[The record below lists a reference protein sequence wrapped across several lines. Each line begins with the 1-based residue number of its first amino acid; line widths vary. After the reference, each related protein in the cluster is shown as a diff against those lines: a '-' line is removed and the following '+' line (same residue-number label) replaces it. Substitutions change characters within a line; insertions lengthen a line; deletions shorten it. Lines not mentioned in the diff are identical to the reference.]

1 MGMGFREETQDGL
14 CDARLPV
21 LKLEL
26 LLCSL
31 IIK

>member
-14 CDARLPV
+14 CGARLPA
-21 LKLEL
+21 LKLEF
-26 LLCSL
+26 LLCSR